1 LAKDVVKAVKK
12 GLQHKNA
19 KLLETM
25 VKNCGD
31 YVHLQIAERIYC
43 LRWSRLLGK
52 KQTDMNVRDKI
63 LVLIGSWHQAFGGAG
78 GRYSQYYMAYEDLR
92 RSCVKFPKNL
102 PRDAVP
108 IFTPP
113 VTTHPITTNNPKPNV
128 LDLLADMLQAVDP
141 SDRSAVK
148 DEVIVDLVEQCRA
161 NQKKLVQLL
170 ATTGVL
176 NSMIAYKF
184 VLAKH
189 DAIASGSPLPPQAQ
203 VRNNISI
210 KESEK
215 QDLSTPKPA
224 EATVV
229 QNAPPSEN
237 NKRSAPV
244 LPEKQKNVAPEEDDE
259 EEDDF
264 ALLARRHSKV
274 RADVALTESN
284 ALVPVDV
291 PTSSVRTKEQDMIDL
306 LSITLSTP
314 TLTEQTPQQPPSP
327 SMQQTQGN
335 IPSNYP
341 PQPLLPQ
348 HQPQYQQF
356 ESQPQIEPQQNQ
368 LQYPQYATQQ
378 QQAFNNASH
387 QQPQFHQYTSMYPP
401 PPWAATPGYYT
412 NNQSPVYTYPTS
424 RPTFESSN
432 NGVPHVTSGLS
443 SPTANNVG
451 QRPFIPSYRL
461 FEDLNVLGN
470 ADGRFKAIKIWL
482 GEGSDDLVGYWVEL
496 YYKQTFDLVYI
507 SF

>member
-1 LAKDVVKAVKK
+1 MKK
-12 GLQHKNA
+12 FL
-19 KLLETM
+19 
-25 VKNCGD
+25 
-31 YVHLQIAERIYC
+31 
-43 LRWSRLLGK
+43 
-52 KQTDMNVRDKI
+52 VR
-63 LVLIGSWHQAFGGAG
+63 
-78 GRYSQYYMAYEDLR
+78 
-92 RSCVKFPKNL
+92 
-102 PRDAVP
+102 
-108 IFTPP
+108 
-113 VTTHPITTNNPKPNV
+113 
-128 LDLLADMLQAVDP
+128 
-141 SDRSAVK
+141 
-148 DEVIVDLVEQCRA
+148 
-161 NQKKLVQLL
+161 
-170 ATTGVL
+170 VL

-341 PQPLLPQ
+341 VNNGL
-348 HQPQYQQF
+348 
-356 ESQPQIEPQQNQ
+356 
-368 LQYPQYATQQ
+368 
-378 QQAFNNASH
+378 AFNNYIAPCDSPSH
-387 QQPQFHQYTSMYPP
+387 CYLSISLSINSLNLNHKSSLSRISFNILNMQH
-401 PPWAATPGYYT
+401 
-412 NNQSPVYTYPTS
+412 NNNKHLIMLHINSLSFISTHLCTLLHLGLLLLVIIPITRVPFIHIRHLGPRLS
-424 RPTFESSN
+424 RPIMECHMS
-432 NGVPHVTSGLS
+432 L
-443 SPTANNVG
+443 
-451 QRPFIPSYRL
+451 
-461 FEDLNVLGN
+461 
-470 ADGRFKAIKIWL
+470 
-482 GEGSDDLVGYWVEL
+482 LV
-496 YYKQTFDLVYI
+496 
-507 SF
+507 